1 MPRDIGT
8 GIYYYPSGTQGNS
21 GQTIF
26 SARYNTFINDLTN
39 TLNQPLPSNMG
50 GTGADN
56 PSTART
62 NLKAEA
68 AGQQVTN
75 YDAHVFEAGSFW
87 SAIGAT
93 SAPNGT
99 NRFVGTCIIITD
111 ATNDI
116 FIQVTTPGTP
126 NPVYTRRKNGGVWGA
141 WVQQAGSAAE
151 LDAAYVNLTGDTMT
165 GGLTVPTIN
174 LNATN
179 LFISDGTNNIIRSNG
194 QVYVQTMAGTLN
206 TLNIGNLTAS
216 GSITTTGSITCNGNI
231 ATNAISCSTLTTNS
245 NTITCGNLNSSG
257 TLTAPA
263 ITATSN
269 DSLRA
274 TVPAGNNARLRT
286 TVSGVREWSTGT
298 LSDGRYAI
306 ADESAGAVRLL
317 INTAGAADFQSNAVY
332 AGSFNGP
339 LNGSCTGSS
348 SSCTGNAA
356 TASSAGSAGGL
367 YGNPNISVQWI
378 EGPEAID
385 FKTTGSP
392 SDYDCRF
399 YLQWPNLNINGAPG
413 FDSLV
418 INTRFYVGN
427 GNVVNCPGGIKTH
440 GGFNSGVYAYNIN
453 WGEGDGNG
461 AMYIGDV
468 GVGNVLLSDYRIKKD
483 MTPLQS
489 TWEKIKQ
496 LNPISYKQKEHTP
509 KSMKEAAKKEGK
521 PLIAEDNTERW
532 GFAAHEL
539 QETLCKGAATGRK
552 DADNVLQAPDPMAV
566 IAALT
571 KALQEAMARIEALEA
586 AA

>member
-56 PSTART
+56 PTTART

-75 YDAHVFEAGSFW
+75 YDAHAFEAGSFW

-165 GGLTVPTIN
+165 GALTVPTIY

-179 LFISDGTNNIIRSNG
+179 LLVTDGTNNIIRSNG
-194 QVYVQTMAGTLN
+194 QVYVQNMAGTLN

-216 GSITTTGSITCNGNI
+216 GSITTGGSLTCNGNI
-231 ATNAISCSTLTTNS
+231 ATNAISCSTLTTNGYTLTT
-245 NTITCGNLNSSG
+245 NIINCGNVNSSG
-257 TLTAPA
+257 N
-263 ITATSN
+263 IT
-269 DSLRA
+269 
-274 TVPAGNNARLRT
+274 
-286 TVSGVREWSTGT
+286 
-298 LSDGRYAI
+298 
-306 ADESAGAVRLL
+306 SAGDLKASNGVLRL
-317 INTAGAADFQSNAVY
+317 NAVGDRY
-332 AGSFNGP
+332 LYWDGSNYSLPGGGVFASSFNGT
-339 LNGSCTGSS
+339 LNGTVNGNVNGSCTGSS

-367 YGNPNISVQWI
+367 YGNPGIAVSWI

-392 SDYDCRF
+392 SDFDCRF

>member
-39 TLNQPLPSNMG
+39 TLNQPLPTNMG

-93 SAPNGT
+93 SAPNGI

-116 FIQVTTPGTP
+116 FIEATTPGTP
-126 NPVYTRRKNGGVWGA
+126 NPVYTRRKNGGSWGA
-141 WVQQAGSAAE
+141 WVQQPGSAAE

-194 QVYVQTMAGTLN
+194 QVYVQTASGGALN
-206 TLNIGNLTAS
+206 TLNVGNLTAG
-216 GSITTTGSITCNGNI
+216 GSVTTGGGITCNGNI
-231 ATNAISCSTLTTNS
+231 ATNAISCSTLTTNG

-257 TLTAPA
+257 TV
-263 ITATSN
+263 TATNIICTTN
-269 DSLRA
+269 DALRA

-286 TVSGVREWSTGT
+286 TVTGVREWSTGT
-298 LSDGRYAI
+298 AASAAYMI
-306 ADESAGAVRLL
+306 ADESAGAVRLS
-317 INTAGAADFQSNAVY
+317 IDTAGTANFQGNAVY
-332 AGSFNGP
+332 AGSFNGT
-339 LNGSCTGSS
+339 LNGNVNGSS

-356 TASSAGSAGGL
+356 TATTAATANNVNVSPGGSGTGS
-367 YGNPNISVQWI
+367 II
-378 EGPEAID
+378 EGPYAID
-385 FKTTGSP
+385 FLHPGHTG
-392 SDYDCRF
+392 DYNARIIVEADHSLSFWAAYYTFNGGRIVAPDYKSRSAVNSWHF
-399 YLQWPNLNINGAPG
+399 NWTGTLEAIIDGGSWGSVLNI
-413 FDSLV
+413 
-418 INTRFYVGN
+418 
-427 GNVVNCPGGIKTH
+427 H
-440 GGFNSGVYAYNIN
+440 
-453 WGEGDGNG
+453 
-461 AMYIGDV
+461 
-468 GVGNVLLSDYRIKKD
+468 SDYRMKKD
-483 MTPLQS
+483 VTDLPGMWDTVKALRPVKYTGADWAPYS
-489 TWEKIKQ
+489 T
-496 LNPISYKQKEHTP
+496 SD
-509 KSMKEAAKKEGK
+509 SV
-521 PLIAEDNTERW
+521 ERW
-532 GFAAHEL
+532 GFIAHEL
-539 QETLCKGAATGRK
+539 QETMIPAASTGTKDGEGAPQQPHWP
-552 DADNVLQAPDPMAV
+552 VV
-566 IAALT
+566 VAALT